1 MKSVYHYIET
11 NKVKTWFLML
21 LFAGII
27 IGIGWY
33 LSYYYH
39 SPAILLYA
47 TFFSLISNVWAYWFS
62 DKMVLNMANARELP
76 YEENPELHRI
86 VENLAIT
93 AGLPKPKI
101 FLIEDPAPNAFAT
114 GRNARH
120 AVVAVT
126 TGLLNILDRNELE
139 GVIAHEL
146 SHIRHYDILISTI
159 AVVFVGTLSMLA
171 RMVLHSRGSSRER
184 GGVFN
189 LIITLVIIVLLPLIG
204 TLLRLALSRKREY
217 YADLGAVLLT
227 RYPEGLASA
236 LEKIV
241 SYETRV
247 QQLSPLEQKQS
258 IAHLFISNP
267 LSSPKRKVN
276 LFRSLFST
284 HPPIEERIARLR
296 AMDESALTNI

>member
-1 MKSVYHYIET
+1 MKSVYHYIER
-11 NKVKTWFLML
+11 NKAKTWFLML
-21 LFAGII
+21 FFAGVI

-33 LSYYYH
+33 LSYYYN

-47 TFFSLISNVWAYWFS
+47 TFFSLISNIWAYWFS
-62 DKMVLNMANARELP
+62 DKMVLRMANARELP

-93 AGLPKPKI
+93 AGIPKPRI
-101 FLIEDPAPNAFAT
+101 FLVEDPSPNAFAT
-114 GRNARH
+114 GRNTKH

-126 TGLLNILDRNELE
+126 SGLLDLLDRNELE

-159 AVVFVGTLSMLA
+159 AVVFVGTLSLLA
-171 RMVLHSRGSSRER
+171 RMVLHSSQGDSREK
-184 GGVFN
+184 GGGIN
-189 LIITLVIIVLLPLIG
+189 IILTLVIIILLPLIG

-217 YADLGAVLLT
+217 YADFGAVLLT

-236 LEKIV
+236 LEKIA
-241 SYETRV
+241 SYHESVKTP
-247 QQLSPLEQKQS
+247 SSLESKQS

-267 LSSPKRKVN
+267 STGKKIR
-276 LFRSLFST
+276 FFQSLFST

-296 AMDESALTNI
+296 VMDGEDM

>member
-1 MKSVYHYIET
+1 MKSVYHYIER
-11 NKVKTWFLML
+11 NKAKTWFLML

-33 LSYYYH
+33 LSYYYN

-62 DKMVLNMANARELP
+62 DKMVLRMANAREFP
-76 YEENPELHRI
+76 YEENPELHRM

-93 AGLPKPKI
+93 AGIPKPKI

-114 GRNARH
+114 GRNTRH

-126 TGLLNILDRNELE
+126 SGLLDLLDRNELE

-146 SHIRHYDILISTI
+146 SHIRHYDILISTV
-159 AVVFVGTLSMLA
+159 AVVFVGILSMLA
-171 RMVLHSRGSSRER
+171 RMVLHSRGNSRER
-184 GGVFN
+184 GGGTVH
-189 LIITLVIIVLLPLIG
+189 LIVMLVIIILLPLVG

-217 YADLGAVLLT
+217 YADFGAVLLT

-236 LEKIV
+236 LKKIA
-241 SYETRV
+241 SYEGQT
-247 QQLSPLEQKQS
+247 QHLSPLEQKQS

-267 LSSPKRKVN
+267 LSSRKRSQG
-276 LFRSLFST
+276 LFSTLLST

-296 AMDESALTNI
+296 AMER